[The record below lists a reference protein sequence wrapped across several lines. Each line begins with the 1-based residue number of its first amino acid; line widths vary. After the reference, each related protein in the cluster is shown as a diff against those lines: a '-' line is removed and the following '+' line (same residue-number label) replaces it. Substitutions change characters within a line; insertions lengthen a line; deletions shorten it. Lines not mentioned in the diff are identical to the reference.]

1 MVEPVAVG
9 NGVGAVADPTP
20 PVAVLYQSKL
30 VPVEVKAV
38 AVAFWQYVTVV
49 VTVGAGVTG
58 MASIIKLT
66 GADTQP
72 LIISF
77 AVTG

>member
-1 MVEPVAVG
+1 MVEPVAVV

-30 VPVEVKAV
+30 APVADKVV

-49 VTVGAGVTG
+49 VTVGAGVAFMVTVIDARG
-58 MASIIKLT
+58 PSQVAMVWLT
-66 GADTQP
+66 
-72 LIISF
+72 
-77 AVTG
+77 

>member
-1 MVEPVAVG
+1 MVEPDAVV

-20 PVAVLYQSKL
+20 PVAVIYQSKL
-30 VPVEVKAV
+30 VPMAVKAV
-38 AVAFWQYVTVV
+38 AVASWQYVTGV
-49 VTVGAGVTG
+49 VTVGDGVTG
-58 MASIIKLT
+58 MASINKLT
-66 GADTQP
+66 GADIQP